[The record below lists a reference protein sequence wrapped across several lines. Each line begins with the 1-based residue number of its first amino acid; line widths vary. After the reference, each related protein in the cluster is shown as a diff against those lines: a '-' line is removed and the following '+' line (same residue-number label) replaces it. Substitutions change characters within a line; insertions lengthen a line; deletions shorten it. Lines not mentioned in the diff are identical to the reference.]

1 LFLYLPET
9 GDTEPNNTKMGAPFA
24 DVTEETVDRL
34 LKTSIGVEEAN
45 TYSFVY
51 ENGVKVKFDGE

>member
-1 LFLYLPET
+1 MNLISEL
-9 GDTEPNNTKMGAPFA
+9 NNTKMGAPST
-24 DVTEETVDRL
+24 DITEETVDRL

>member
-1 LFLYLPET
+1 M
-9 GDTEPNNTKMGAPFA
+9 EPNNTKVGAPSA

-45 TYSFVY
+45 TYSFAY
-51 ENGVKVKFDGE
+51 DNGVKVKLGGE